1 MALTCVRCGGTGD
14 GVAADLGWTC
24 AHCGHARYAAPGPLL
39 VVTGA
44 AAAGKSTACAAI
56 AREVPGVLALD
67 ADVLARGAAA
77 TAREPQDYP
86 AFWAHLAAIG
96 REVQENGLTVAWC
109 GICLPEQLPEAT
121 SAGFARV
128 ELLVL
133 TCDDAVLRARLAAR
147 PGGADVASR
156 ADRHV
161 ALNTRLRT
169 TRDRD
174 GLHVHHVDTTH
185 LDPAGTAA
193 AATAWAASAGT
204 P

>member
-1 MALTCVRCGGTGD
+1 MALTCAACGGAGD
-14 GVAADLGWTC
+14 GVAAGPGWAC
-24 AHCGHARYAAPGPLL
+24 AHCGHPRYAGSRPLL

-44 AAAGKSTACAAI
+44 AAAGKSTACGAI
-56 AREVPGVLALD
+56 ARAVPGVLALD
-67 ADVLARGAAA
+67 ADVVARGAAA
-77 TAREPQDYP
+77 TTREPQDYP

-109 GICLPEQLPEAT
+109 GICLPEQLPEAG
-121 SAGFARV
+121 SAGFARI

-133 TCDDAVLRARLAAR
+133 TCDDAVLRARLSAR

-161 ALNTRLRT
+161 ALNARLRT
-169 TRDRD
+169 ARDRE
-174 GLHVHHVDTTH
+174 GLRVQHVDTTQ

-193 AATAWAASAGT
+193 AATAWAATASA
-204 P
+204 